1 MVQDRPRLPASAE
14 NFGELRARAAQSRPL
29 YPYKVNQFVTKE
41 SNLSIVDLKVEVWQ
55 PEDVAA
61 KVVRL
66 LLVLSQQII
75 GSDAPTQAG

>member
-1 MVQDRPRLPASAE
+1 M
-14 NFGELRARAAQSRPL
+14 

-41 SNLSIVDLKVEVWQ
+41 SNLSIVHLKVEVWQ